1 MNLSVV
7 GLGACLM
14 TFLNFGLVE
23 AACTFQRIYVIV
35 SGVGIRSPG

>member
-14 TFLNFGLVE
+14 TFLTFGLVE
-23 AACTFQRIYVIV
+23 AVCTFQRIYVRV
-35 SGVGIRSPG
+35 PGMGIRSPG